1 MSEPKLITPL
11 LADHLMGEPISN
23 HHGVSCYP
31 AIHKVTDE
39 KYIVKII
46 SIPASQVQL
55 DALLLTGAYPSKEAA
70 LNYFRELADSAAE
83 EVQHLQ
89 KLSNMEGFLA
99 YEGYQIAP
107 MEDRTG
113 FHLYLLG
120 TYKPTLARYLRN
132 KPMTHLGAVNLGLD
146 MCAALSVCRRSGY
159 LYVDLKPENIFLVG
173 DREYRIGDI
182 GFVGLS
188 SLKYASL
195 PDRYRSAYT
204 PPEITDAYSSLNA
217 TLDIYAAGLIL
228 YQVYNNGELPLPD
241 SDPGQ
246 PLPPPAYADYELAEI
261 ILKACAPDP
270 ADRWQDPAEMGQALV
285 SYMQRNSVNDVP
297 IIPPVLPEE
306 PVLAK
311 EGPEDTLEDTAEL
324 PVPEDEIAEES
335 QEDATVVV
343 APVILEEEIPAPAA
357 AEPATEVILEEA
369 ASEVPAEEDEDIAII
384 PVVLDETVPT
394 EETSQELDDAVLTD
408 EVTAILAQADE
419 LIAHP
424 LPEPVV
430 APEPVEI
437 PDPDP
442 IVPEAEP
449 VTQENSEPEAAE
461 EEAESD
467 EEAPAQEEESDTPA
481 AVAVEVMAEEDET
494 LEEDIEDLE
503 APAKPQ
509 KKQGGLIGLLVAIL
523 ILLLLGCGA
532 FFYYENYYLQPIL
545 GISLNASEND
555 LTVML
560 DTEIDN
566 DLLTVYCTDTYGN
579 KLPQPVV
586 NNAATFQDLKP
597 GSSYKITVE
606 ISGFHKLIGTTTS
619 SHTTPSQTNIV
630 SFTAKTG
637 DQDGSVILHFD
648 AQGSENTT
656 WKVRYSAADV
666 PAQAADC
673 TGNTATITGLEV
685 GKVYT
690 FTLEPT
696 AKLYVVGNTTLEH
709 TASKVIKAQNLAIQG
724 YQNGSL
730 VVSWGIPEG
739 STVSSWT
746 VRCYNNNGFNKYY
759 TVTEPYIAIEELD
772 PAQGYTVY
780 VEAAGM
786 STGEDV
792 TITGNSITFKELLLD
807 DSVPGQLTI
816 TWNYEVTAPTDGW
829 KLLYTINGGESH
841 IVHCDQNTC
850 TISPL
855 LPGGHYSISFDLPGE
870 TTVFGGKKEYDVPA
884 ATSFDA
890 FGATAAD
897 FTFRMCNTPEDVNWH
912 WYSLR
917 ESAFTTKFAVGAKAS
932 FVMLMDGKPQ
942 KTEGDITTL
951 FVIRD
956 SAGNIVS
963 ITTGRARTWPYMWTD
978 YQKQYATELDM
989 PTMPQT
995 AGEYTVDIYFNNQ
1008 HVTTQAFTIQ

>member
-11 LADHLMGEPISN
+11 LADHLIGEPISN
-23 HHGVSCYP
+23 HHGVRCYP
-31 AIHKVTDE
+31 AIHRMTDE

-70 LNYFRELADSAAE
+70 LSYFRDLSDSAAE
-83 EVQHLQ
+83 EVQLLQ
-89 KLSNMEGFLA
+89 NLSKMEGFLA
-99 YEGYQIAP
+99 YEGHQIVP
-107 MEDRTG
+107 MEDQTG
-113 FHLYLLG
+113 FQLYLLG
-120 TYKPTLARYLRN
+120 TYKSSLARYLRN

-146 MCAALSVCRRSGY
+146 LCAALSVCRRNGY

-182 GFVGLS
+182 GFVGLN

-204 PPEITDAYSSLNA
+204 APEIADAYSSLNE

-228 YQVYNNGELPLPD
+228 YQVYNNGELPLGD
-241 SDPGQ
+241 SEPGQ

-306 PVLAK
+306 PVI
-311 EGPEDTLEDTAEL
+311 EQEMEDASMTSTAEEDSTERSEDDATVGMVPVIPEVEAPAPAEEE
-324 PVPEDEIAEES
+324 PVPDILPEEES
-335 QEDATVVV
+335 QEL
-343 APVILEEEIPAPAA
+343 PGEE
-357 AEPATEVILEEA
+357 T
-369 ASEVPAEEDEDIAII
+369 DDITII
-384 PVVLDETVPT
+384 PIALDETVPT

-424 LPEPVV
+424 LPDPVV
-430 APEPVEI
+430 APEPIEI
-437 PDPDP
+437 PDPEP
-442 IVPEAEP
+442 IILEVEQ
-449 VTQENSEPEAAE
+449 VAE
-461 EEAESD
+461 EAVLEASEEETIA
-467 EEAPAQEEESDTPA
+467 EEASAPEEEPA
-481 AVAVEVMAEEDET
+481 APTAVAVEVLPEQVESPVEEASDF
-494 LEEDIEDLE
+494 DI
-503 APAKPQ
+503 PPVPK
-509 KKQGGLIGLLVAIL
+509 KKQGGLIGLLVTIL
-523 ILLLLGCGA
+523 ILLLLACGA

-545 GISLNASEND
+545 GISLDASEND

-560 DTEIDN
+560 DTEIN
-566 DLLTVYCTDTYGN
+566 NELLTVYCTDTYGN
-579 KLPQPVV
+579 KLTQSVT

-597 GSSYKITVE
+597 GSSYRITVE
-606 ISGFHKLIGTTTS
+606 ISGFHKLIGTTTA
-619 SHTTPSQTNIV
+619 SHTTPNQTNIV

-648 AQGSENTT
+648 AQGSEKTT
-656 WKVRYSAADV
+656 WKVRYSAPGVAEKTV
-666 PAQAADC
+666 DC
-673 TGNTATITGLEV
+673 TGDTATITGLELD
-685 GKVYT
+685 KVYT
-690 FTLEPT
+690 FKLEPA
-696 AKLYVVGNTTLEH
+696 AKLYVVGNTTLEY
-709 TASKVIKAQNLAIQG
+709 TATKVIKAQNLAIQG
-724 YQNGSL
+724 FQNGAL
-730 VVSWGIPEG
+730 VVSWETPADT
-739 STVSSWT
+739 TVSSWT
-746 VRCYNNNGFNKYY
+746 VRCYNNNGYNQYF
-759 TVTEPYIAIEELD
+759 TVSEPYIAIEELD

-786 STGEDV
+786 STGEDDSL
-792 TITGNSITFKELLLD
+792 TANSITFKELLLD
-807 DSVPGQLTI
+807 DSVAGQLTI
-816 TWNYEVTAPTDGW
+816 TWNYEGTAPADGW

-841 IVHCDQNTC
+841 IVHCTQNTC

-870 TTVFGGKKEYDVPA
+870 TTVFGGKKEYDAPA
-884 ATSFDA
+884 AASFDA
-890 FGATAAD
+890 FGATAGD
-897 FTFRMCNTPEDVNWH
+897 FTFRMCNTPDDVNWH

-932 FVMLMDGKPQ
+932 FVMLIDETPQ
-942 KTEGDITTL
+942 KTEGDIATL

-963 ITTGRARTWPYMWTD
+963 ITNGRARTWPYMWTS

-995 AGEYTVDIYFNNQ
+995 PGEYTVDIYFNNQ
-1008 HVTTQAFTIQ
+1008 HVTTQGFTIQ